1 MKTLKYILSSLA
13 VVAVMSSC
21 VSDLDVTPIDPN
33 MNTADKALTSAADFE
48 ALLAGIYTGYGTS
61 GFYGPNGDPS
71 ISGLD
76 GGMSQYVRGLFHLCE
91 LSTDV
96 YVCGWNDEGVPDVC
110 KMQWDASTGLIYS
123 IYSRMFFQIAHCNE
137 FIREANATSVNL
149 PKKDEWI
156 AEARAL
162 RALSYYHAIDNFGNV
177 PFADESSVVGQT
189 PKRITR
195 AELYAWLEEELKDI
209 IDNSA
214 LPAARMA
221 QYGHI
226 DKGAVK
232 MILAKLYLNAEVYTG
247 TAQWAKCADV
257 LKDLMDDG
265 YSLHTAANGDRY
277 SAYQDLFLADN
288 DQCKDEMIFA
298 IEQDGN
304 DTQSYGVTNYL
315 VFAFTGGSMVA
326 SELGISSGWAGCR
339 ATPDFYQKFS
349 AGDARA
355 LFWTDGQT
363 EDVADF
369 GEFTN
374 GIGFQKYRN
383 IKADYNHADY
393 DLNFEAGVV
402 DYWLTVSANGVDVA
416 AAPSGDDLPE
426 HKDVVR
432 VYINDQTG
440 WDVIDLYMNDYGCG
454 WPGKTVGDTKSLGG
468 INWKYFE
475 FDKDIL
481 GHAEHLVFN
490 NAPGKAAGFVDI
502 DFPVFRYADV
512 LLMAAECEANGAAV
526 DSYAGFNAVRARAGL
541 APIATP
547 TLQEILDERAR
558 ELYLEL
564 WRRQDLV
571 RAGQFTGDKYI
582 WQWKGGVHDGQ
593 AVEDYKNL
601 FPIPTSDLMVN
612 PNLVQNEGY

>member
-1 MKTLKYILSSLA
+1 MKTVKYILSVIAAVSVLA
-13 VVAVMSSC
+13 SC
-21 VSDLDVTPIDPN
+21 VKDLNVVPIDPN
-33 MNTADKALTSAADFE
+33 KNTADKALNSPEAFE
-48 ALLAGIYTGYGTS
+48 AFLAGIYTGYGTS
-61 GFYGPNGDPS
+61 GYYGPNGDPS

-110 KMQWDASTGLIYS
+110 KMQWDQNTGLIYS
-123 IYSRMFFQIAHCNE
+123 IYSRMFFQIAQCNE
-137 FIREANATSVNL
+137 FIRQAKATSVNL

-177 PFADESSVVGQT
+177 PFADETSVVGQT
-189 PKRITR
+189 PVRITR
-195 AELYAWLEEELKDI
+195 SDLFNWLETELKDI

-214 LPAARMA
+214 LPAARA
-221 QYGHI
+221 GEYGHI
-226 DKGAVK
+226 DKGAAK
-232 MILAKLYLNAEVYTG
+232 MILAKLYLNAKVYIG
-247 TAQWAKCADV
+247 TEKWAECAGV

-265 YSLHTAANGDRY
+265 YSLHTTPRGTTY

-288 DQCKDEMIFA
+288 DKCTDEIIFA

-315 VFAFTGGSMVA
+315 VFAFTGGSMIA
-326 SELGISSGWAGCR
+326 SDLGISSGWAGCR
-339 ATPDFYQKFS
+339 TTPEFYGKFT
-349 AGDARA
+349 AADKRA

-363 EDVADF
+363 TDVVDF

-374 GIGFQKYRN
+374 GIAFQKYRN
-383 IKADYNHADY
+383 KNAD
-393 DLNFEAGVV
+393 G
-402 DYWLTVSANGVDVA
+402 TS
-416 AAPSGDDLPE
+416 
-426 HKDVVR
+426 
-432 VYINDQTG
+432 
-440 WDVIDLYMNDYGCG
+440 
-454 WPGKTVGDTKSLGG
+454 
-468 INWKYFE
+468 
-475 FDKDIL
+475 
-481 GHAEHLVFN
+481 
-490 NAPGKAAGFVDI
+490 GKAEGFVDI

-526 DSYAGFNAVRARAGL
+526 DGYAGFNQVRTRAGL
-541 APIATP
+541 ATIANP
-547 TLQEILDERAR
+547 SKQEILDERAR

-571 RAGQFTGDKYI
+571 RADQFTTDKYI

-593 AVEDYKNL
+593 AVESYKNL
-601 FPIPTSDLMVN
+601 YPIPTSDLMVN
-612 PNLVQNEGY
+612 PNLKQNEGYNK

>member
-1 MKTLKYILSSLA
+1 MKTLKYILSSIA
-13 VVAVMSSC
+13 VVAALSSC
-21 VSDLDVTPIDPN
+21 FKDLDVTPIDPN
-33 MNTADKALTSAADFE
+33 LDTADKALTTADDFE

-61 GFYGPNGDPS
+61 GYYGPNGSPS

-137 FIREANATSVNL
+137 FIRQANATSVNL

-177 PFADESSVVGQT
+177 PFADESSLVGQT

-195 AELYAWLEEELKDI
+195 AELYDWLEGELIDI
-209 IDNSA
+209 IDTSA
-214 LPAARMA
+214 LPVNAE
-221 QYGHI
+221 YGHI
-226 DKGAVK
+226 NKSAAK

-247 TAQWAKCADV
+247 TAQWAKCANV
-257 LKDLMDDG
+257 IKDLMDDG
-265 YSLHTAANGDRY
+265 YALHTTARGGTYN
-277 SAYQDLFLADN
+277 AYQDLFLADN
-288 DQCKDEMIFA
+288 DQCADEIIFA
-298 IEQDGN
+298 IEQDGI

-326 SELGISSGWAGCR
+326 ADLGISSGWAGCR
-339 ATPDFYQKFS
+339 TTPEFYGKFT
-349 AGDARA
+349 AADKRA

-363 EDVADF
+363 VDVTDF

-383 IKADYNHADY
+383 MNAD
-393 DLNFEAGVV
+393 G
-402 DYWLTVSANGVDVA
+402 T
-416 AAPSGDDLPE
+416 
-426 HKDVVR
+426 
-432 VYINDQTG
+432 
-440 WDVIDLYMNDYGCG
+440 
-454 WPGKTVGDTKSLGG
+454 
-468 INWKYFE
+468 
-475 FDKDIL
+475 
-481 GHAEHLVFN
+481 
-490 NAPGKAAGFVDI
+490 PGKAEGFVDI

-512 LLMAAECEANGAAV
+512 LLMAAECEAHGAAV
-526 DSYAGFNAVRARAGL
+526 DGYAGFNEVRARAGL

-564 WRRQDLV
+564 WRRQDLI
-571 RAGQFTGDKYI
+571 RAGQFTTNAYI

-601 FPIPTSDLMVN
+601 FPIPTSDMMVN
-612 PNLVQNEGY
+612 PNLKQNEGY

>member
-13 VVAVMSSC
+13 IAAALSSC
-21 VSDLDVTPIDPN
+21 VKDLDVTPIDPN
-33 MNTADKALTSAADFE
+33 LSTADKALTSPEDFE

-61 GFYGPNGDPS
+61 GYYGPNGDPS

-96 YVCGWNDEGVPDVC
+96 YVCGWNDEGVPAVC

-123 IYSRMFFQIAHCNE
+123 IYSRMYFQIAHCNE

-162 RALSYYHAIDNFGNV
+162 RALSYYHAIDNFGNG
-177 PFADESSVVGQT
+177 PFADENSLVGQT
-189 PKRITR
+189 PKRKTR
-195 AELYAWLEEELKDI
+195 AELYEWLETELTDI

-214 LPAARMA
+214 LPAARAA

-247 TAQWAKCADV
+247 TAQWGKCANV

-265 YSLHTAANGDRY
+265 YALHTTARGATYN
-277 SAYQDLFLADN
+277 AYQDLFLADN
-288 DQCKDEMIFA
+288 DQCTDEIIFA
-298 IEQDGN
+298 FEQDGT

-315 VFAFTGGSMVA
+315 VFAFTGGTMDPSA
-326 SELGISSGWAGCR
+326 LGISSGWAGCR
-339 ATPDFYQKFS
+339 TTPEFYHKFT
-349 AGDARA
+349 AADKRA

-363 EDVADF
+363 EDVTDF

-374 GIGFQKYRN
+374 GYGFQKYRN
-383 IKADYNHADY
+383 MNADGTA
-393 DLNFEAGVV
+393 
-402 DYWLTVSANGVDVA
+402 
-416 AAPSGDDLPE
+416 
-426 HKDVVR
+426 
-432 VYINDQTG
+432 
-440 WDVIDLYMNDYGCG
+440 
-454 WPGKTVGDTKSLGG
+454 
-468 INWKYFE
+468 
-475 FDKDIL
+475 
-481 GHAEHLVFN
+481 
-490 NAPGKAAGFVDI
+490 GKAAGFVDI

-512 LLMAAECEANGAAV
+512 LLMAAECEAHGAAV
-526 DSYAGFNAVRARAGL
+526 DGYAGFNEVRARAGL

-564 WRRQDLV
+564 WRRQDLI
-571 RAGQFTGDKYI
+571 RADQFTTDKYI
-582 WQWKGGVHDGQ
+582 WQWKGGTHDGE

-601 FPIPTSDLMVN
+601 FPIPNSDMMVN
-612 PNLVQNEGY
+612 PNLKQNEGY

>member
-13 VVAVMSSC
+13 IAAALSSC
-21 VSDLDVTPIDPN
+21 VKDLDVTPIDPN
-33 MNTADKALTSAADFE
+33 LNTADKALTSPADFE

-61 GFYGPNGDPS
+61 GFYGPGGSPS

-177 PFADESSVVGQT
+177 PFADESSIVGQT
-189 PKRITR
+189 PKRKTR
-195 AELYAWLEEELKDI
+195 AELYEWLEAELRDL

-214 LPAARMA
+214 LPVNPA
-221 QYGHI
+221 YGHI
-226 DKGAVK
+226 NMGAVK

-265 YSLHTAANGDRY
+265 YSLHTTPRGATY

-288 DQCKDEMIFA
+288 DQCTDEIIFA
-298 IEQDGN
+298 IQQDGI

-315 VFAFTGGSMVA
+315 IFAFTGGSMNA
-326 SELGISSGWAGCR
+326 NDHLGISSGWAGCR
-339 ATPDFYQKFS
+339 MTPEFYNKFT

-355 LFWTDGQT
+355 IFWTDGQT
-363 EDVADF
+363 VDVTDF

-374 GIGFQKYRN
+374 GIGFQKYKN
-383 IKADYNHADY
+383 VNSDGTIPNQSFDEKENK
-393 DLNFEAGVV
+393 
-402 DYWLTVSANGVDVA
+402 WVS
-416 AAPSGDDLPE
+416 P
-426 HKDVVR
+426 
-432 VYINDQTG
+432 
-440 WDVIDLYMNDYGCG
+440 
-454 WPGKTVGDTKSLGG
+454 
-468 INWKYFE
+468 
-475 FDKDIL
+475 
-481 GHAEHLVFN
+481 
-490 NAPGKAAGFVDI
+490 GFVNT
-502 DFPVFRYADV
+502 DFPMFRYADV
-512 LLMAAECEANGAAV
+512 LLMAAECEAHGAAV
-526 DSYAGFNAVRARAGL
+526 DGYAGFNQVRARAGL

-564 WRRQDLV
+564 WRRQDLI
-571 RAGQFTGDKYI
+571 RAGQFTTDAYI
-582 WQWKGGVHDGQ
+582 WQWKGGDHDGK

-601 FPIPTSDLMVN
+601 FPIPNSDMMVN
-612 PNLVQNEGY
+612 PNLIQNEGY

>member
-13 VVAVMSSC
+13 IAAALSSC
-21 VSDLDVTPIDPN
+21 VKDLDVTPIDPN
-33 MNTADKALTSAADFE
+33 LNTADKALTSSEAFE
-48 ALLAGIYTGYGTS
+48 SLLAGIYTGYGTS
-61 GFYGPNGDPS
+61 GYYGPGGDPS

-149 PKKDEWI
+149 PKKAEWI

-177 PFADESSVVGQT
+177 PFADETSVVGQT

-195 AELYAWLEEELKDI
+195 AELYDWLEGELRDL

-214 LPAARMA
+214 LPVNPE
-221 QYGHI
+221 YGHI
-226 DKGAVK
+226 GKSAAK

-257 LKDLMDDG
+257 LKDIMDDG
-265 YSLHTAANGDRY
+265 YALHTTARGTTYN
-277 SAYQDLFLADN
+277 AYQDLFLADN
-288 DQCKDEMIFA
+288 DQCTDEIIFA
-298 IEQDGN
+298 IEQDGT

-315 VFAFTGGSMVA
+315 VFAFTGGTMDPSA
-326 SELGISSGWAGCR
+326 LGISSGWAGCR
-339 ATPDFYQKFS
+339 TTPEFYDKFT
-349 AGDARA
+349 AADKRA

-363 EDVADF
+363 EDVTDF
-369 GEFTN
+369 GQFTN
-374 GIGFQKYRN
+374 GYGFQKYRN
-383 IKADYNHADY
+383 MNADGTA
-393 DLNFEAGVV
+393 
-402 DYWLTVSANGVDVA
+402 
-416 AAPSGDDLPE
+416 
-426 HKDVVR
+426 
-432 VYINDQTG
+432 
-440 WDVIDLYMNDYGCG
+440 
-454 WPGKTVGDTKSLGG
+454 
-468 INWKYFE
+468 
-475 FDKDIL
+475 
-481 GHAEHLVFN
+481 
-490 NAPGKAAGFVDI
+490 GKAAGFVDI

-512 LLMAAECEANGAAV
+512 LLMAAECEAHGAAV
-526 DSYAGFNAVRARAGL
+526 DGYAGFNQVRARAGL
-541 APIATP
+541 APIAAP

-564 WRRQDLV
+564 WRRQDLI
-571 RAGQFTGDKYI
+571 RFGQFTTSAYI
-582 WQWKGGVHDGQ
+582 WQWKGGIHDGQ

-601 FPIPTSDLMVN
+601 FPIPNSDMMVN
-612 PNLVQNEGY
+612 PNLKQNEGY